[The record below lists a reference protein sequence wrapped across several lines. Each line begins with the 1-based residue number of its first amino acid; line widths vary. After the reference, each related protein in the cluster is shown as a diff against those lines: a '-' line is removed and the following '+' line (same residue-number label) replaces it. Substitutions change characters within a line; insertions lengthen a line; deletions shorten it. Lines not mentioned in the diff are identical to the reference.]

1 LENTIGYAYNMSSV
15 PSNTYFYN
23 AGNANALTTAFTNIL
38 KSINESIGAKNVHM
52 HDDITGLTSV
62 GISTVSSGSGEQ
74 YSGFKYTRSGG
85 AYGTGQE
92 WAEAPSATFVDT
104 GTPDPDHPERN
115 EKYVEWDLGDSM
127 MEDSV
132 TYTVSFTVWPSQEAY
147 NMVADS
153 NNGIRTWDSLTV
165 DEKNQVLENPAG
177 SGKYELR
184 TNPPSAE
191 NYNEITYDKVRSEIL
206 DTLPDGAQY
215 DTPITDGNITT
226 VYTRN
231 SDGTV
236 TKTETT
242 HSTTA
247 FNDPDKNMKLEDTI
261 SKVMKKWNSDLQ
273 LRQFVEYLY
282 DTDSGNSKEIKIP
295 FVLNQDTE
303 IYGNPIMLGWDQAGT
318 GTGYTWSD
326 TTSEVTIG
334 ENTYTIGTEWTKRFD
349 IAVGLILDR
358 DNAILHGLD
367 VDHDDGK
374 YTKVTYQNED
384 YYMLEPGHDY
394 YINEPA
400 VAQLL
405 GYRFDFSTR
414 RYHPMLVNGVLKSV
428 TIENGVVTDVY
439 PGGTRALGAL
449 VGENTLRGG
458 INLHKILLDEN
469 GNPIPESTQVDD
481 EFSFTITLVNTAKVT
496 KTILEEDGSMT
507 TTTTDMFVGDNI
519 PWYSVNGNYYHDDE
533 GNYYEE
539 DGEGRSGNIM
549 FTEDGQTA
557 TTTLNIKRTDTV
569 RIANVPAGTEFTIVE
584 TPRSDY
590 DFVRASRG
598 VSGTTVYDKT
608 VTVPTIDGEIVPNK
622 EMNVAFTN
630 KKANKYRI
638 DILKKDVTSNL
649 PLSGVVFELY
659 GDDYYVKDG
668 HGQPTST
675 VNEEAVP
682 LQQNLTSNADG
693 EIGLG
698 ELISGIYY
706 LVETHAPDGYNQ
718 TNPIKITVDK
728 NSTITKEVEEGVVL
742 PLYVTYHQDGYSG
755 SDNNDGIEIS
765 VFTVET
771 SDGPVT
777 NYSYTLTV
785 MNNPGVSLPETGGH
799 GTTMFYLFGI
809 MLAGVAGAG
818 LIRRKFRRAA

>member
-1 LENTIGYAYNMSSV
+1 M
-15 PSNTYFYN
+15 
-23 AGNANALTTAFTNIL
+23 
-38 KSINESIGAKNVHM
+38 
-52 HDDITGLTSV
+52 
-62 GISTVSSGSGEQ
+62 SGS
-74 YSGFKYTRSGG
+74 RSGTQLDVING
-85 AYGTGQE
+85 KAV
-92 WAEAPSATFVDT
+92 PV
-104 GTPDPDHPERN
+104 RR
-115 EKYVEWDLGDSM
+115 
-127 MEDSV
+127 
-132 TYTVSFTVWPSQEAY
+132 FT
-147 NMVADS
+147 
-153 NNGIRTWDSLTV
+153 
-165 DEKNQVLENPAG
+165 
-177 SGKYELR
+177 
-184 TNPPSAE
+184 
-191 NYNEITYDKVRSEIL
+191 
-206 DTLPDGAQY
+206 
-215 DTPITDGNITT
+215 
-226 VYTRN
+226 
-231 SDGTV
+231 
-236 TKTETT
+236 
-242 HSTTA
+242 
-247 FNDPDKNMKLEDTI
+247 
-261 SKVMKKWNSDLQ
+261 
-273 LRQFVEYLY
+273 
-282 DTDSGNSKEIKIP
+282 GNS
-295 FVLNQDTE
+295 
-303 IYGNPIMLGWDQAGT
+303 
-318 GTGYTWSD
+318 
-326 TTSEVTIG
+326 
-334 ENTYTIGTEWTKRFD
+334 
-349 IAVGLILDR
+349 
-358 DNAILHGLD
+358 
-367 VDHDDGK
+367 
-374 YTKVTYQNED
+374 
-384 YYMLEPGHDY
+384 
-394 YINEPA
+394 
-400 VAQLL
+400 
-405 GYRFDFSTR
+405 
-414 RYHPMLVNGVLKSV
+414 
-428 TIENGVVTDVY
+428 
-439 PGGTRALGAL
+439 
-449 VGENTLRGG
+449 
-458 INLHKILLDEN
+458 
-469 GNPIPESTQVDD
+469 
-481 EFSFTITLVNTAKVT
+481 
-496 KTILEEDGSMT
+496 
-507 TTTTDMFVGDNI
+507 TTDMFVGDNI

-668 HGQPTST
+668 QGQPTST

-785 MNNPGVSLPETGGH
+785 MNNPGVSLPETGGP
-799 GTTMFYLFGI
+799 GITLIYLLGI
-809 MLAGVAGAG
+809 ILTGIAGAG
-818 LIRRKFRRAA
+818 LIMRKFRRAA